1 MQFPKSI
8 SETIAFL
15 IKAKTATTIASDLLD
30 TNIQCLKKYE
40 NIGENILTVQTA
52 EKGSTDAGVPI
63 SNGN

>member
-40 NIGENILTVQTA
+40 NIDAKNITVQTT

-63 SNGN
+63 SSSN

>member
-40 NIGENILTVQTA
+40 NIGENTLTVQTT

>member
-1 MQFPKSI
+1 MQFPKNI
-8 SETIAFL
+8 SEAISFL

-40 NIGENILTVQTA
+40 NIGENTLTVQTT